1 MADLTTS
8 VVNPGIAGVAPTYA
22 TASAA
27 DYFTAA
33 QNGKYMLH
41 YKNGATPT
49 GILKVADSTTPV
61 PAGSTAVAGFAD
73 LQVTA
78 SLAASAERVVWI
90 DNVNRFRDANG
101 RVNLSNG
108 TPTTLTV
115 AIFGPF

>member
-8 VVNPGIAGVAPTYA
+8 VVNPGIAGAAPVYA
-22 TASAA
+22 VASAA

-33 QNGKYMLH
+33 QGGRYMLH

-49 GILKVADSTTPV
+49 TVLKVTDPTTPV
-61 PAGSTAVAGFAD
+61 PAGSTAVAGYAD

-78 SLAASAERVVWI
+78 ALAGSAERVVWI
-90 DNVNRFRDANG
+90 DNGNRFRDANG
-101 RVNLSNG
+101 RINLVNG

>member
-1 MADLTTS
+1 MADLTAA
-8 VVNPGIAGVAPTYA
+8 VFNPGLAGVTPTYSA
-22 TASAA
+22 ASAA

-33 QNGKYMLH
+33 QGGKYMLH

-49 GILKVADSTTPV
+49 TVLKVTDATTPV

-73 LQVTA
+73 LQVSA
-78 SLAASAERVVWI
+78 ALGASAERVVWI
-90 DNVNRFRDANG
+90 DGVSRFRDANG
-101 RVNLSNG
+101 RVNLVNG